1 MTEQFDEGVRDVM
14 RVFGLAA
21 LIGSAAAFGV
31 KSINKALEQST
42 APPQEKMQA
51 LQQAAAETTNPTAK
65 QAIKQAAILVKP
77 NRAVLVKPNR
87 ELMQQRLMHTQSSD
101 EVILSKAKPYIMQHE
116 IYGTNIYSKAN
127 AKFLTAYS
135 DDAKARNRTIGIGHK
150 LLPGDSTTIT
160 PKQALQMF
168 DKDLLLKYN
177 DIKRMFK
184 SIWPKLTDDQ
194 KIALLDAHFR
204 GEIKLKYKWPAYMN
218 KGLFKKAAAEYLNT
232 AELKEREA
240 AGRGGSVA
248 VRNNRNSLIFAGKA
262 KISDFLDGK
271 AYKVD

>member
-14 RVFGLAA
+14 RSVGLAA
-21 LIGSAAAFGV
+21 LIGSAAVFGV
-31 KSINKALEQST
+31 KAINKALEQST
-42 APPQEKMQA
+42 APPQEKIQA
-51 LQQAAAETTNPTAK
+51 LQQAAAEATTPVAK

-77 NRAVLVKPNR
+77 NKV
-87 ELMQQRLMHTQSSD
+87 LMQQRLLPKQSSD
-101 EVILSKAKPYIMQHE
+101 DVIINKAKPYIMQHE

-135 DDAKARNRTIGIGHK
+135 DDAKARNPTIGIGHK
-150 LLPGDSTTIT
+150 ILPGDPITIT

-168 DKDLLLKYN
+168 DKDLRLKYN
-177 DIKRMFK
+177 DIKRIFK
-184 SIWPKLTDDQ
+184 SVWPSLSDDQ

-204 GEIKLKYKWPAYMN
+204 GEIKSTYKWPVYIK
-218 KGLFKKAAAEYLNT
+218 KGLFKKAAAEYLDS
-232 AELKEREA
+232 AELKGREA

-248 VRNNRNSLIFAGKA
+248 VRNKRNSLIFAGKA

-271 AYKVD
+271 A

>member
-14 RVFGLAA
+14 RSVGLAA
-21 LIGSAAAFGV
+21 LIGSAAVFGV
-31 KSINKALEQST
+31 KAINKALEQST
-42 APPQEKMQA
+42 APQQEKMQA

-77 NRAVLVKPNR
+77 NKSLIH
-87 ELMQQRLMHTQSSD
+87 QRLLHSQSSD
-101 EVILSKAKPYIMQHE
+101 DVIINKAKPYIMQHE

-135 DDAKARNRTIGIGHK
+135 DDAKARNLTIGIGHK
-150 LLPGDSTTIT
+150 ILPGDPTTIT

-168 DKDLLLKYN
+168 DKDLRLKYN
-177 DIKRMFK
+177 DIKRIFK
-184 SIWPKLTDDQ
+184 SVWPSLSDDQ

-204 GEIKLKYKWPAYMN
+204 GEIKSTYKWPVYIK
-218 KGLFKKAAAEYLNT
+218 KGLFKKAAAEYLDS
-232 AELKEREA
+232 AELKGREA

-248 VRNNRNSLIFAGKA
+248 VRNKRNSLIFAGRA

-271 AYKVD
+271 A